1 MQKILVPVDGSDN
14 ALRAVRHAI
23 AAANSNPMIELHL
36 LHVLEPMPTH
46 VHAYF
51 SVDDIK
57 KIEAGA
63 AAEILQPATRLCDEA
78 AVPYV
83 SHARVGA
90 IAPTIAACADEL
102 QCNAIIMGTRGMSAI
117 ASLVIGSVTTKVIH
131 LASVPVTLVK

>member
-36 LHVLEPMPTH
+36 LHVLESMPTH

-63 AAEILQPATRLCDEA
+63 TAEILQPATRLCDEA
-78 AVPYV
+78 AAPYV

-90 IAPTIAACADEL
+90 IAPTNCSAMPSSWAPAA
-102 QCNAIIMGTRGMSAI
+102 
-117 ASLVIGSVTTKVIH
+117 
-131 LASVPVTLVK
+131 